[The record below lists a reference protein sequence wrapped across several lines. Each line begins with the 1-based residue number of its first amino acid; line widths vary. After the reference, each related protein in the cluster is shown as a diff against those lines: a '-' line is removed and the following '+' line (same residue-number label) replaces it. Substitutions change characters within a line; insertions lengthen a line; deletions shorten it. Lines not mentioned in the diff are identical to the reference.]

1 MEFLKTVRRRSFL
14 SEVIYVGLNIA
25 LAVAVVLLI
34 RVTESPWPAVGLVL
48 LSKWRV
54 FAVRPRYWFVN
65 IQSNLVDF
73 IVSVSFVAFL
83 YTSYTSV
90 ASSGQRLFIMVVLT
104 LMYIGWLL
112 FLKPRSKRS
121 YMVAQGGVALF
132 VGVAALYL
140 FAYSL
145 PMTIVVLLM
154 WLIGYTTARHI
165 LSSYSE
171 ETHILFMSQLWAI
184 TLAEIGWLAYHW
196 TVGYSLLGIVG
207 VMFPRV
213 ALTVICIG
221 FITLKCYDAYY
232 HNKKIRSNDIL
243 LPILFTI
250 GIIVVLPLILNAL
263 GVSVPVGI

>member
-14 SEVIYVGLNIA
+14 SEVVYVGLNIA
-25 LAVAVVLLI
+25 LAVAVVILI
-34 RVTESPWPAVGLVL
+34 KVTESPWPAIGLVL

-73 IVSVSFVAFL
+73 IVSVSFVVFL
-83 YTSYTSV
+83 YTLYSAV
-90 ASSGQRLFIMVVLT
+90 LSSGQALFVMTSLT
-104 LMYIGWLL
+104 ILYIGWLL

-121 YMVAQGGVALF
+121 YMVAQAGVALF

-140 FAYSL
+140 LAYAI
-145 PMTIVVLLM
+145 PMTIVVLMM

-171 ETHILFMSQLWAI
+171 ETHVLFMSQLWAI

-196 TVGYSLLGIVG
+196 TVGYALLGIEG
-207 VMFPRV
+207 VILPRV

-232 HNKKIRSNDIL
+232 HHKKIRSSDIVL
-243 LPILFTI
+243 PVLFTFGIIIVLPIILNLI
-250 GIIVVLPLILNAL
+250 GI
-263 GVSVPVGI
+263 SVPVGI

>member
-25 LAVAVVLLI
+25 LAIAVVILI
-34 RVTESPWPAVGLVL
+34 RATESPWLAVGLVL

-65 IQSNLVDF
+65 VQSNLVDF
-73 IVSVSFVAFL
+73 IVSVSFVVFL
-83 YTSYTSV
+83 YNLYTNI
-90 ASSGQRLFIMVVLT
+90 ALSGQRTFVMVALA
-104 LMYIGWLL
+104 LLYIGWLL

-121 YMVAQGGVALF
+121 FMVAQGSVALF

-140 FAYSL
+140 LAYEL
-145 PMTIVVLLM
+145 PMTLVVLVM

-196 TVGYSLLGIVG
+196 TVGYSLLGIAG
-207 VMFPRV
+207 VIIPRV
-213 ALTVICIG
+213 ALTVLCIG

-232 HNKKIRSNDIL
+232 HHKKIRSSDIV
-243 LPILFTI
+243 LPILFTV
-250 GIIVVLPLILNAL
+250 GIIIILPLILNSL
-263 GVSVPVGI
+263 GVSVSVGI

>member
-25 LAVAVVLLI
+25 LAVAALTLVM
-34 RVTESPWPAVGLVL
+34 VTESPWPAVVLVL

-54 FAVRPRYWFVN
+54 FAVRMRYWFVN
-65 IQSNLVDF
+65 VQSNLVDF
-73 IVSVSFVAFL
+73 IVSISFVVFL
-83 YTSYTSV
+83 YTSYSGI
-90 ASSGQRLFIMVVLT
+90 AGPGQRLFIMVTLT

-140 FAYSL
+140 LAYSL
-145 PMTIVVLLM
+145 PMTVVVLLM

-171 ETHILFMSQLWAI
+171 ETHILFMSQLWA
-184 TLAEIGWLAYHW
+184 LVVAEIGWLAYHW
-196 TVGYSLLGIVG
+196 TAGYSLLGIVG
-207 VMFPRV
+207 VIFPRV

-232 HNKKIRSNDIL
+232 HHRKIRRNDII
-243 LPILFTI
+243 LPIIFTF
-250 GIIVVLPLILNAL
+250 GIIIVLPLILNAL
-263 GVSVPVGI
+263 GVSVPVGV

>member
-25 LAVAVVLLI
+25 LAVVVVVLV
-34 RVTESPWPAVGLVL
+34 RVTESPWPAVGLIL

-65 IQSNLVDF
+65 VQSNLVDF
-73 IVSVSFVAFL
+73 IVSVSFVVFL
-83 YTSYTSV
+83 YTTYTGV
-90 ASSGQRLFIMVVLT
+90 VSSSQRLFIMVVLT

-140 FAYSL
+140 LAYSL

-184 TLAEIGWLAYHW
+184 TMAEIGWLAYHW
-196 TVGYSLLGIVG
+196 TVGYSLLGVAG
-207 VMFPRV
+207 VTFPRV
-213 ALTVICIG
+213 ALTVLCIG
-221 FITLKCYDAYY
+221 FITVKCYDAYY
-232 HNKKIRSNDIL
+232 HHKKIRSNDIL

-250 GIIVVLPLILNAL
+250 GIIVVLPLILNAI
-263 GVSVPVGI
+263 GISVPVGI

>member
-25 LAVAVVLLI
+25 LAVAVVTLI
-34 RVTESPWPAVGLVL
+34 WVTESPWAAVGLVL

-65 IQSNLVDF
+65 VQSNLVDF
-73 IVSVSFVAFL
+73 IVSVSFVIFL
-83 YTSYTSV
+83 YTTYSSIV
-90 ASSGQRLFIMVVLT
+90 ASGPRLFIMAVLT
-104 LMYIGWLL
+104 LIYIGWLL

-121 YMVAQGGVALF
+121 YMVAQGATALF
-132 VGVAALYL
+132 VGVTALYL
-140 FAYSL
+140 LAYAL
-145 PMTIVVLLM
+145 PTTVVVMLM

-196 TVGYSLLGIVG
+196 TVGYSLFG
-207 VMFPRV
+207 VSGMVFPRV
-213 ALTVICIG
+213 ALTVACIG
-221 FITLKCYDAYY
+221 FITWKCYDAYY
-232 HNKKIRSNDIL
+232 HNRKIRRNDII
-243 LPILFTI
+243 LPILFTV
-250 GIIVVLPLILNAL
+250 GIIIVLPLILNSL
-263 GVSVPVGI
+263 GTSVPVGI